1 MVACGDACLYVHQ
14 ILGLEEGEAHVIRNT
29 GKVVS
34 EDVIRPLTIS
44 QRLPSTREITLIH
57 HTDCG
62 LLTFKDDKLKQR
74 IAVKAGFKPHFA
86 LEALSDLGE
95 DVHGFI

>member
-1 MVACGDACLYVHQ
+1 M
-14 ILGLEEGEAHVIRNT
+14 IRNT